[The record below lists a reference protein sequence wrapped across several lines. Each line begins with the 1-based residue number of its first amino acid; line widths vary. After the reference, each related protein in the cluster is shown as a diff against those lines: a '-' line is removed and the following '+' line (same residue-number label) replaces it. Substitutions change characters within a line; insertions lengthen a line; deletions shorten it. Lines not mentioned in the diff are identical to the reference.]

1 MTSRGC
7 KYSAN
12 AFCYICGEFIKER
25 AKKYQV
31 KTSVK
36 MCEAYHAYF
45 GMSVGDQE
53 KTWAPHFSCE
63 RCKTTLESKK
73 FDFCLT

>member
-7 KYSAN
+7 KYSAD

-45 GMSVGDQE
+45 GMPVRDGRLISAVSIAKQ
-53 KTWAPHFSCE
+53 
-63 RCKTTLESKK
+63 L
-73 FDFCLT
+73 